1 MNTLLHDL
9 RIAIR
14 GLRRVPGFAAVVV
27 LTLALG
33 IGANTAIFSVVNG
46 VLFTSLPYPQADRLV
61 IVWEQNLHRGSSRN
75 VVSPSNYLD
84 WRDRAKS
91 FSGLAAFT
99 WTGITLTGGN
109 PEHVEGRGVTPEFFS
124 VLGMTPAL
132 GRTFTAEEN
141 APEAARVVILSHGLW
156 QRRYGGDTAIVG
168 RTISVAG
175 GDVRVVGVMPASFQ
189 SMPLGQD
196 QYWEP
201 LGWDP
206 ADRERRGR
214 YAMVIGR
221 LRDGISPDKAQSE
234 MTSIAADLA
243 REHVDFNTGWGA
255 SVVTLTDQFVGGAR
269 PVLFTLLGA
278 VTLVLL
284 IACANVA
291 NLMLARTAARRREFA
306 VRAALGAS
314 PRRLA
319 RQLLTESVLLAMIGG
334 AAGLVLAVWGV
345 NLLVAT
351 APAEVP
357 RLAEIGIDGRVL
369 AVTLAVTLLTGVL
382 FGSPGALGRG
392 ADELAPSLHG
402 ASHRTTSGA
411 DAKRLRGALV
421 VAQVS
426 LSMVLLVGAGLL
438 IRSLQRLTAVD
449 PGFDPAQVLTVG
461 IDLPAATY
469 ADAPRRSAFY
479 AELLRRARAMPGV
492 QSAAMID
499 FLPLGGPGSA
509 TSFTVVGRPAPA
521 PGQVP
526 VADIRVADPQYF
538 RAMRIPLRAGRIPDQ
553 RDAPSAPPVVVI
565 NETMARSL
573 WPGEDPV
580 GRRVKVNMWDPDAEA
595 EVIGVAADVRQDRLD
610 GDQRAMIYYPSAQAP
625 TIGMNL
631 VIRTAGPPLE
641 LAAPMR
647 AAVRDIDVDLP
658 VGQVTTMASLVR
670 SSIADRR
677 FPMFLLTLFAL
688 LAVGLAA
695 VGIYGVLSYTVGL
708 RTQEIGVRMALGA
721 RTADI
726 LGLVL
731 RQGGIL
737 VAIGGVAG
745 LGAALALSRVL
756 RGLLYGITSADP
768 ATYLAVTLLLA
779 LVALG
784 AMALPARRAAG
795 VDPVKALKSE

>member
-1 MNTLLHDL
+1 MLHDL
-9 RIAIR
+9 RIALR
-14 GLRRVPGFAAVVV
+14 SLRRVPGFAAVVV

-46 VLFTSLPYPQADRLV
+46 VLFTPLPYPQPDRLV
-61 IVWEQNLHRGSSRN
+61 LVWEQNPHRGSSRN
-75 VVSPSNYLD
+75 TVSPSNYLD
-84 WRDRAKS
+84 WRDRARS

-109 PEHVEGRGVTPEFFS
+109 PEHAEGRAVSPEFFT

-141 APEAARVVILSHGLW
+141 APGAGKVIVLSHGLW
-156 QRRYGGDTAIVG
+156 QRRFGGDSTIVG
-168 RTISVAG
+168 RTIAVAG

-201 LGWDP
+201 LGLDP

-214 YAMVIGR
+214 YAMVVGR
-221 LRDGISPDKAQSE
+221 LRDGVSADQAQAE

-255 SVVTLTDQFVGGAR
+255 NVVTLTDQIVGRAR
-269 PVLFTLLGA
+269 PVLLTLLGA
-278 VTLVLL
+278 VSLVLL

-319 RQLLTESVLLAMIGG
+319 RELLTESVLLAVIGG

-345 NLLVAT
+345 NLLVAA

-357 RLAEIGIDGRVL
+357 RLAQIGLDGRVL
-369 AVTLAVTLLTGVL
+369 TVTIVVTLLAGVL
-382 FGSPGALGRG
+382 FGSPGVLGLG
-392 ADELAPSLHG
+392 ADELAADLHG
-402 ASHRTTSGA
+402 ASHRTTSGT

-421 VAQVS
+421 IAQVS
-426 LSMVLLVGAGLL
+426 LSMILLVGAGLL
-438 IRSLQRLTAVD
+438 IRSLERLTAVD
-449 PGFDPAQVLTVG
+449 PGFDPSQVLTVAV
-461 IDLPAATY
+461 DLPAATY
-469 ADAPRRSAFY
+469 PDAPRRTAFY

-492 QSAAMID
+492 TSAAMID
-499 FLPLGGPGSA
+499 FLPLAGPGSA
-509 TSFTVVGRPAPA
+509 TSFTVAGRPAPA

-526 VADIRVADPQYF
+526 VADIRVVDPGYF
-538 RAMRIPLRAGRIPDQ
+538 QTMRIPLRAGRIPDQ
-553 RDAPSAPPVVVI
+553 RDGASAPPVVVI
-565 NETMARSL
+565 NETMARTL
-573 WPGEDPV
+573 WPDEDPV

-595 EVIGVAADVRQDRLD
+595 EVIAVAADVRQDRLD
-610 GDQRAMIYYPSAQAP
+610 GDRRAMIYYPAAQAP

-631 VIRTAGPPLE
+631 VLRTAGPPLDY
-641 LAAPMR
+641 AAPMR
-647 AAVRDIDVDLP
+647 AAVRDIDPDQP
-658 VGQVTTMASLVR
+658 VGQVTTMASIVQV
-670 SSIADRR
+670 SIADRR
-677 FPMFLLTLFAL
+677 FPMFLLSLFAL
-688 LAVGLAA
+688 LAVALAA

-721 RTADI
+721 RAVDI
-726 LGLVL
+726 LELVL
-731 RQGGIL
+731 KQGGTL
-737 VAIGGVAG
+737 VVVGGVAG
-745 LGAALALSRVL
+745 LAGALALSRVL
-756 RGLLYGITSADP
+756 RGLLFGITPADP
-768 ATYLAVTLLLA
+768 ATYLSVALVLAV
-779 LVALG
+779 VALG
-784 AMALPARRAAG
+784 AMALPARRAAI
-795 VDPVKALKSE
+795 VDPVRALKSE